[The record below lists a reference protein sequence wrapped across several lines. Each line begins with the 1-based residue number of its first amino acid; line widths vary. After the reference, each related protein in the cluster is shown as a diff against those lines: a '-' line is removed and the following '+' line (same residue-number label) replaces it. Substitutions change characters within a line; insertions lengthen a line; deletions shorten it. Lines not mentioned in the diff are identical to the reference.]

1 MKKLFILLCGLSV
14 GIANADEKINLDK
27 QTVMCGS
34 YKLTG
39 KSTASD
45 IMKNCNVKKYEEEKH
60 LIHNEQEIKFDATTT
75 TKMKCEFSGN
85 KLEKCKIDD

>member
-1 MKKLFILLCGLSV
+1 MLICGFIV
-14 GIANADEKINLDK
+14 GVAYADEKINLDK
-27 QTVMCGS
+27 QIVMCGS
-34 YKLTG
+34 YKLTS